1 MANNFEFNIREF
13 NMSQVGDNRIVIFIG
28 KRGSGKSKAVMDYL
42 YNNQD
47 LPMGTCISPTEEYNN
62 TFTGKIPSIFLHE
75 EYSQEL
81 LQKFIHRQKVI
92 SKRIKTDPKY
102 KSVDPRAFLIFDDCL
117 YDAKNWIND
126 RNIRFIFMNGRHVY
140 ITFLLTMQYLLGI
153 PPSLRDNVDFIF
165 IFKETK
171 ISTKRKLY
179 EYYAGMFPTFEMFS
193 KVLDECTKDHGCL
206 VIDNRTQ
213 SDKLEDQVYWY
224 RADVNKVNNFRMC
237 DEAFWKKQ
245 PKTQLYIDKND
256 TLEHN
261 VDYNKIMKPSKYNI
275 NVNKLNQ
282 GGNNGQGNRSGNN
295 HNPNYNYD
303 PKFEYRY

>member
-1 MANNFEFNIREF
+1 MTNCEFNIREF

-28 KRGSGKSKAVMDYL
+28 KRGSGKSKAVLDYL
-42 YNNQD
+42 YHNQD
-47 LPMGTCISPTEEYNN
+47 LPMGTCISPTEEFNN

-81 LQKFIHRQKVI
+81 VQKFVHRQKVI
-92 SKRIKTDPKY
+92 AKRMKKDPKY
-102 KSVDPRAFLIFDDCL
+102 RNIDPRAFLIFDDCL

-126 RNIRFIFMNGRHVY
+126 RNIRFIFMNGRHVH

-165 IFKETK
+165 IFKESK
-171 ISTKRKLY
+171 LSTKRKLY

-206 VIDNRTQ
+206 VIDNRTT
-213 SDKLEDQVYWY
+213 SDKLEDQVFWF
-224 RADVNKVNNFRMC
+224 RADVNKIKNFRLC
-237 DEAFWKKQ
+237 DDAFWRKQ
-245 PKTQLYIDKND
+245 PKTQLYLDNKD

-261 VDYNKIMKPSKYNI
+261 VDYNKIMRPSKYSI

-282 GGNNGQGNRSGNN
+282 NGSSNN
-295 HNPNYNYD
+295 HNQPNYQHYD